1 MKHLQ
6 QFTVLMGVMAL
17 AALHNPIPIFGE
29 TIIAFKGG
37 LSRAIIGGLDVDERV
52 IDARIGIKV
61 GASATIPIQERFGLQ
76 LSGNYVQKGFVNNS
90 YDYTL
95 NLDYIELSGLSIVN
109 LVPPGGSASIYMLAG
124 PAVAYNLKCQH
135 GGERFVTDQEGVIK
149 TADKDCKDEIKDL
162 DLGITGGI
170 GTEIA
175 ISERIIFSVELL
187 YTLGLLSYLED
198 EVYPSEVTDAK
209 NRSITLYVGIIPL
222 Y

>member
-6 QFTVLMGVMAL
+6 KFIVLMGVMAL
-17 AALHNPIPIFGE
+17 STLHNPIPIFGQ
-29 TIIAFKGG
+29 TTIAFQGG
-37 LSRAIIGGLDVDERV
+37 LNRATIGGLDVDERF

-76 LSGNYVQKGFVNNS
+76 LGGNYVQKGFVNNES
-90 YDYTL
+90 DATL
-95 NLDYIELSGLSIVN
+95 NFDYIELSGLSIVK

-124 PAVAYNLKCQH
+124 PAVAYNLKCQYVDDWVN
-135 GGERFVTDQEGVIK
+135 EE
-149 TADKDCKDEIKDL
+149 DCKDEIKDL

-175 ISERIIFSVELL
+175 ISERMIFSVELL
-187 YTLGLLSYLED
+187 YTLGLLSLSEN
-198 EVYPSEVTDAK
+198 EVDTYDIK
-209 NRSITLYVGIIPL
+209 NRSITLQVGIVPL

>member
-6 QFTVLMGVMAL
+6 RFTVLMGVMAL

-37 LSRAIIGGLDVDERV
+37 LSRATIGGLDVDERI

-76 LSGNYVQKGFVNNS
+76 LSGNYVQKGFVNNEFDAS
-90 YDYTL
+90 L
-95 NLDYIELSGLSIVN
+95 SFDYIELSGLSIVN
-109 LVPPGGSASIYMLAG
+109 LVPPGGSASIYALAG
-124 PAVAYNLKCQH
+124 PAVAYNLKCQYLD
-135 GGERFVTDQEGVIK
+135 GGVKE
-149 TADKDCKDEIKDL
+149 DCKEDIKDL

-175 ISERIIFSVELL
+175 ISERMIFSVELL
-187 YTLGLLSYLED
+187 YTLGLLSL
-198 EVYPSEVTDAK
+198 SEVDADNIDDIK
-209 NRSITLYVGIIPL
+209 NRSITLQVGIVPL